1 MKHLI
6 FSIFVLLSLLTYGQ
20 SADNSYNS
28 QFVVVIDP
36 GHGGKDPGNMGNGHK
51 EKDIAL
57 KVGLKVG
64 DLLKKD
70 KDIKVIYTR
79 TTDKFISLA
88 GRAKIANDAKAD
100 LFISIHLNS
109 FRTSSP
115 HGTETFVLGTH
126 RNKDNLDIAIKE
138 NSVIYLEEDHEE
150 TYNGFDP
157 TDPASYI
164 GMTLMQEEYLDQ
176 SIVLADYIQKK
187 YTKKLRRTDRGV
199 KKAGFLVL
207 RETYMP
213 SVLTE
218 LGFLTNKAE
227 GRYLNSKKGQ
237 EDMAYSLTEGILK
250 YKKALNLHESEK
262 QADFNDK
269 SEESLAT
276 ADILFR
282 VQIGVGSTPLETA
295 PYNFK
300 GLEGVERL
308 KEGEFYKYYFGRSS
322 DYLKIQDINREA
334 KKQGFPEAFIVAFE
348 NGEKISIET
357 ALKSKAN

>member
-6 FSIFVLLSLLTYGQ
+6 FSIFVLLSLLAHGQ
-20 SADNSYNS
+20 SDDNSYNS

-36 GHGGKDPGNMGNGHK
+36 GHGGKDPGNMGNGFK

-64 DLLKKD
+64 EILKNNKD
-70 KDIKVIYTR
+70 VKVIYTR
-79 TTDKFISLA
+79 SSDVFVSLA
-88 GRAKIANDAKAD
+88 GRAKKANDAKAD

-109 FRTSSP
+109 FRTATP

-187 YTKKLRRTDRGV
+187 YTKKLNRTDRGV

-218 LGFLTNKAE
+218 LGFLTHKAE

-237 EDMAYSLTEGILK
+237 EDMAFSIAEGIIK
-250 YKKALNLHESEK
+250 YKEALNSQATESDNSF
-262 QADFNDK
+262 ADVVDDAN
-269 SEESLAT
+269 
-276 ADILFR
+276 DILFR
-282 VQIGVGSTPLETA
+282 VQIGMGSTPLEPA
-295 PYNFK
+295 AYNFK

-308 KEGEFYKYYFGRSS
+308 KDGEFYKYYFGKSG
-322 DYLKIQDINREA
+322 DYLKIQSLNQEA

-348 NGEKISIET
+348 NGKKISIES
-357 ALKSKAN
+357 ALKSKVN